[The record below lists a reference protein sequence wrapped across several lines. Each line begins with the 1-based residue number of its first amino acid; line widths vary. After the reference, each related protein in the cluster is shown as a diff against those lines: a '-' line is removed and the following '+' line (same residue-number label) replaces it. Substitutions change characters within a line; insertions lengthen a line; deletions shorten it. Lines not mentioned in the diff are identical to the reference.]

1 MASRRRP
8 PTLSGAGWRRAL
20 GTELPWRLKTESN
33 ARYLPLHARPGKK
46 PLSSMSP
53 LIGLQ
58 EGALRIVVG
67 ASGGS
72 RIISA
77 VAQTILR

>member
-8 PTLSGAGWRRAL
+8 PTLSGAGWSCAR
-20 GTELPWRLKTESN
+20 GTQLPWRLKTKFDS
-33 ARYLPLHARPGKK
+33 RYLSLRARPGKK